1 MGYFNKN
8 HHPTRQVELG
18 KEEKVMGEA
27 EEARI
32 EEEEDIQGAEE
43 PTRATL
49 QPMETQFSNNPKLHH
64 RIGNILN
71 LEPVNNNT
79 SKHLLNH
86 HLETALN
93 KRLSDTFHQ
102 TRKGRVYPS
111 KASNE
116 KD

>member
-8 HHPTRQVELG
+8 HHPTRQAELG
-18 KEEKVMGEA
+18 KEEKVMEEA

-32 EEEEDIQGAEE
+32 EEEEDIPGAEE
-43 PTRATL
+43 PTKATL
-49 QPMETQFSNNPKLHH
+49 QPMETQCSNNLKLHH
-64 RIGNILN
+64 RIGKILN
-71 LEPVNNNT
+71 LEPVNHNT
-79 SKHLLNH
+79 SNHLWNN
-86 HLETALN
+86 HLETTLN